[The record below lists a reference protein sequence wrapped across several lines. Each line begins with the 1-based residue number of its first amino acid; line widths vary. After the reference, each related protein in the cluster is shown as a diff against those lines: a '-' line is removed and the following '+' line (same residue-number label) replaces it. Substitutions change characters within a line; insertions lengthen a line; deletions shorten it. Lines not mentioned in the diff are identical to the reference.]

1 MVQSIGQT
9 QAAKSLQGI
18 SYEQLNGNYQKT
30 APMKEDSFK
39 GKTLLTLATITGA
52 ILFRKQIGNAVKK
65 YLPNVANF
73 ISNKILTPI
82 KNFSTIHKNNIVVK
96 TLRKGQAMFLKA
108 EKATHKFLKNT
119 CNNIAQKF
127 KPNTMNLLP
136 ETTVNTVAA
145 KPTRVTY
152 SVVGAP
158 PENLNFIVKAGGNGK
173 YSWVVPIKD
182 SI

>member
-9 QAAKSLQGI
+9 QAAKPLQEV

-30 APMKEDSFK
+30 QPMKEDSFK
-39 GKTLLTLATITGA
+39 GKTLLTLGTIAGTV
-52 ILFRKQIGNAVKK
+52 IFRKQIGNLVKK
-65 YLPNVANF
+65 YLPGVANF
-73 ISNKILTPI
+73 VSEKIMTPI
-82 KNFSTIHKNNIVVK
+82 KKFSMDNKNNIIVK

-108 EKATHKFLKNT
+108 EKAVRKFLKNT
-119 CNNIAQKF
+119 YNDIAQKF
-127 KPNTMNLLP
+127 KPNTANLVP

-158 PENLNFIVKAGGNGK
+158 PENLNFTVKAGGNGK

>member
-1 MVQSIGQT
+1 MLIV
-9 QAAKSLQGI
+9 I
-18 SYEQLNGNYQKT
+18 S
-30 APMKEDSFK
+30 AI
-39 GKTLLTLATITGA
+39 AGA
-52 ILFRKQIGNAVKK
+52 VIFRKQIGNLVKK
-65 YLPNVANF
+65 YLPGVANF
-73 ISNKILTPI
+73 VSEKIMTPI
-82 KNFSTIHKNNIVVK
+82 KKFSMDNKNNIIVK

-108 EKATHKFLKNT
+108 EKAAHKFLKNT
-119 CNNIAQKF
+119 YNDIAQKL
-127 KPNTMNLLP
+127 KHNTANLVP

-158 PENLNFIVKAGGNGK
+158 PENLNFTVKAGGNGK

>member
-1 MVQSIGQT
+1 MFMS
-9 QAAKSLQGI
+9 
-18 SYEQLNGNYQKT
+18 ELNDLGC
-30 APMKEDSFK
+30 
-39 GKTLLTLATITGA
+39 
-52 ILFRKQIGNAVKK
+52 
-65 YLPNVANF
+65 
-73 ISNKILTPI
+73 
-82 KNFSTIHKNNIVVK
+82 
-96 TLRKGQAMFLKA
+96 LKA
-108 EKATHKFLKNT
+108 EKAAHKFLKNT
-119 CNNIAQKF
+119 YNNVAQKF
-127 KPNTMNLLP
+127 KPNTANLVP